1 MKIKKVTITGMHK
14 VGKKSY
20 TFNDGVTYFVGENG
34 AGKST
39 ILEAIQLGL
48 LGYIP
53 GYAKTNEAIMKHS
66 SGLAMSVSLELED
79 GVIINRSWVRSGSSV
94 KATIDTQN
102 CDSKSV
108 GDLIQGIEM
117 PIFNFNEFK
126 SMTANKL
133 KEWFI
138 NFLPQSSEEFDL
150 KDRLEAAAKQRS
162 LPYNRLLNELMTKAE
177 ESHLNGIDL
186 VRSMNSWIKE
196 DQSFVKGQIAKLQS
210 TIESLIHYDDAPV
223 IDEDEIK
230 AKIKEL
236 TGLSDKL
243 ARYESALSIY
253 NRAVE
258 AVNELKDSLP
268 AESFSE
274 DKRIAD
280 MESKIQA
287 IKAEIEQY
295 QKTYKDMQDA
305 FIPLQ
310 QEHAGYLQEK
320 ASLGSIN
327 KDICPYTKTKCETI
341 AKIVADSAKK
351 SAEIDA
357 KIAEVALKMNEARTE
372 MNQYGPSL
380 WQTKSNEIQQIN
392 SNIEFIRGQYNKL
405 DALQQNLNDPG
416 EKPTENS
423 LLDIRSKIDEL
434 NKQLAMAEANK
445 KFDELT
451 DQVTKDKFNKENEL
465 EVLKIWEKLTGA
477 NGLQTELM
485 NKPFE
490 NLANEMSTYLSQMF
504 GQETKAQFNL
514 AEKANS
520 FSFGLIRDDSYI
532 EFDYLS
538 SGERCLFTLAL
549 IMCIL
554 DKSHSVVRTILIDDI
569 LDHLDAEN
577 SEHLFESLCKI
588 DNIQFIMAGVK
599 ECKDSS
605 VCKQV

>member
-20 TFNDGVTYFVGENG
+20 TFNDGVTYFIGENG

-53 GYAKTNEAIMKHS
+53 GYAKTNEAIMKHA
-66 SGLAMSVSLELED
+66 SGLAMTVSLELED
-79 GVIINRSWVRSGSSV
+79 GIVINRSWVRSGSSV
-94 KATIDTQN
+94 KATIDAQN
-102 CDSKSV
+102 CDAKSIN
-108 GDLIQGIEM
+108 DLIRDVEM

-126 SMTANKL
+126 AMTANKL

-150 KDRLEAAAKQRS
+150 RDRLEVSAKQRS
-162 LPYNRLLNELMTKAE
+162 LPYDDLLNELMQRADN
-177 ESHLNGIDL
+177 SHLSGVEL
-186 VRSMNSWIKE
+186 VKNANAWIKE
-196 DQSFVKGQIAKLQS
+196 DQSFIKGQITKLQS

-223 IDEDEIK
+223 IDEDEVT

-236 TGLSDKL
+236 TETLDKL
-243 ARYESALSIY
+243 ARYESALTIY
-253 NRAVE
+253 NRSIE
-258 AVNELKDSLP
+258 AVNDLKDSLP

-280 MESKIQA
+280 MESKIKSIQEECNSLQ
-287 IKAEIEQY
+287 KKYAELKTKEDPIQQ
-295 QKTYKDMQDA
+295 QKMKLM
-305 FIPLQ
+305 
-310 QEHAGYLQEK
+310 QEK
-320 ASLGSIN
+320 GSISN
-327 KDICPYTKTKCETI
+327 IGKDICPYTKEHCATI
-341 AKIVADSAKK
+341 AKIAEESA
-351 SAEIDA
+351 A
-357 KIAEVALKMNEARTE
+357 KIAEIDKQIIEADSAISKIRTE
-372 MNQYGPSL
+372 MANCSGNALQI
-380 WQTKSNEIQQIN
+380 KFNEIKQIT

-405 DALQQNLNDPG
+405 DALQQNVIDPG
-416 EKPTENS
+416 SKPTEKS
-423 LLDIRSKIDEL
+423 TQDIRTEIDEL
-434 NKQLAMAEANK
+434 NKQLAMARANK

-451 DQVTKDKFNKENEL
+451 EQVTKDKFKKENEL
-465 EVLKIWEKLTGA
+465 EVLKIWDKLTGA

-490 NLANEMSTYLSQMF
+490 NLATEMSDYLTQMF

-520 FSFGLIRDDSYI
+520 FSFGLIRDDAYI

-554 DKSHSVVRTILIDDI
+554 NKSKSQVRTILIDDI

-577 SEHLFESLCKI
+577 SEHLFESLSKI
-588 DNIQFIMAGVK
+588 DNIQFILAGVK
-599 ECKDSS
+599 ECKDTSIC
-605 VCKQV
+605 VTV